1 MEKIYKRVKSYL
13 ILKSGIKKKL
23 MIIVAIISFVMIH
36 YYVWMIEFDEYGFVD
51 YLIII
56 GIPSWIYG
64 LLNKKLNS
72 NVIDFKLKKEE
83 ERKREI

>member
-1 MEKIYKRVKSYL
+1 
-13 ILKSGIKKKL
+13 
-23 MIIVAIISFVMIH
+23 
-36 YYVWMIEFDEYGFVD
+36 

-72 NVIDFKLKKEE
+72 NLIDFKLKKEE
-83 ERKREI
+83 ERKEKMN